1 MNNLEKNFDEIE
13 FDNNIISAVRSMVER
28 VIRCI
33 KVWKIMYDPFRGK
46 IWQTHGIY
54 SYAVVRLVQWL
65 FEEHAHCT
73 FDESL
78 TDCVFGDA
86 SDVCECGHQK

>member
-1 MNNLEKNFDEIE
+1 MELLGDNYDEVE
-13 FDNNIISAVRSMVER
+13 FDNKLISAVRCMVER

-46 IWQTHGIY
+46 IWKSHKIY
-54 SYAVVRLVQWL
+54 ASAVIHIVQWL
-65 FEEHAHCT
+65 FETHAHCS

-78 TDCVFGDA
+78 AEYVFG
-86 SDVCECGHQK
+86 EGEE